1 MMDTD
6 RFPGARPLAR
16 RLARARIAFIL
27 VALTCVRPATGAAAP
42 EGGADIIPLDGAM
55 TEGQVIAGGQ
65 VEGGP
70 DDKAP
75 DPGLDVVPLVGRI
88 LGQLENL
95 EGSKLWIMASRLE
108 ALGEGAVPALRVR
121 LLREGEK
128 GRLACARALLALGE
142 SEARAE
148 ATTTLEELARSGS
161 SRATRVAAIEIL
173 AESGDPDDALKVLEE
188 VLDRTVDPLIAIPL
202 CRALWEID
210 HVANAREKLIAFLGS
225 RDLEVK
231 QEAALALAEIDYFD
245 GDVREV
251 LRVLKRSP
259 TPEGRRAA
267 DLETV
272 FKLSRQ
278 LDRSLEKG
286 EALLEGTDPAELLK
300 IKEARIRDLEEKLRR
315 TGGGGR
321 ISGPK
326 HPIDGV
332 LEEVILRIQENYVD
346 EAKTD
351 RKRLILS
358 AIEGMLRALDDF
370 SSFLGVE
377 ETRSFRQAFA
387 GEYPGIGAAVN
398 KMPDGPLEIAK
409 PFYGGPAHKAGI
421 LSGDKV
427 LEVEGVRTDDLQLE
441 DIIPKLKGEPG
452 SKVSLKVYRR
462 GWSDPKVIEIVRA
475 TVEVPSVHQEMLPGK
490 LGYLQLQ
497 QFGDKSAGELIAALD
512 ALEQDGLAGLV
523 IDLRNNGGGR
533 LDMAIRIVDQFV
545 KGDLPIVT
553 QKGREGARDEVSTY
567 PDPFVRPDYPIVVL
581 INQRSASASEIVS
594 GALKD
599 FGRATLVGRRT
610 FGKGSVQ
617 RPIPLSEASQEIVG
631 GRAQIHMTTQY
642 YFLPLGKCIHTI
654 RDKHGAIVE
663 QGGVEPDIEVFED
676 RMPAWRIE
684 ERERLR
690 SLPPVLEYVDK
701 HLNEIKSLFEEGDGH
716 DTRRYPEFD
725 DLFKALETTSP
736 PEDLRAV
743 LRFHVRRRLE
753 DERGRE
759 FASDVFEDTQL
770 QRAILVLLEKLGE
783 RPESYPKYAGLAASE
798 AEK

>member
-1 MMDTD
+1 MMDID
-6 RFPGARPLAR
+6 RFPGALLPCRAM
-16 RLARARIAFIL
+16 ARARFVYLLAAF
-27 VALTCVRPATGAAAP
+27 TCLSAGTPAAAAP
-42 EGGADIIPLDGAM
+42 EGAADIIPGSGAG
-55 TEGQVIAGGQ
+55 EGQVTAGGQ

-75 DPGLDVVPLVGRI
+75 DPGLDVVPLVERI

-95 EGSKLWIMASRLE
+95 DGSKLWIMASRLE
-108 ALGEGAVPALRVR
+108 ALGEGAVPALRAK

-142 SEARAE
+142 SDARAE
-148 ATTTLEELARSGS
+148 ATSTLEELARSGS
-161 SRATRVAAIEIL
+161 TRSTRVAAIEIL
-173 AESGDPDDALKVLEE
+173 AESGDPDDAVKVLEE
-188 VLDRTVDPLIAIPL
+188 LLERTVDPLIAIPL
-202 CRALWEID
+202 CRALWEVD
-210 HVANAREKLIAFLGS
+210 HVAKAREKLIAFLGS

-231 QEAALALAEIDYFD
+231 QEAAIALAEIDYFD

-259 TPEGRRAA
+259 TAEGRRAA

-278 LDRSLEKG
+278 LDRGLEKG
-286 EALLEGTDPAELLK
+286 EALIDGTNPAELLK

-321 ISGPK
+321 PSAAK

-332 LEEVILRIQENYVD
+332 LEEVIQRIQEKYVD
-346 EAKTD
+346 EAKID
-351 RKRLILS
+351 RKRLILT
-358 AIEGMLRALDDF
+358 AIGGMLRALDDF
-370 SSFLGVE
+370 SMFLGVE
-377 ETRSFRQAFA
+377 EARSFRQIFA
-387 GEYPGIGAAVN
+387 GEYPGIGATVN
-398 KMPDGPLEIAK
+398 KLPDGPLEIAK
-409 PFYGGPAHKAGI
+409 PLYGGPAHKAGI

-427 LEVEGVRTDDLQLE
+427 IEVEGVRTDDLQLDE
-441 DIIPKLKGEPG
+441 IITKLKGEPG

-462 GWSDPKVIEIVRA
+462 GWSEPKVLEIVRA
-475 TVEVPSVHQEMLPGK
+475 RVEVPSVHHEMLPGK

-497 QFGDKSAGELIAALD
+497 QFGDKSASELIAALD
-512 ALEQDGLAGLV
+512 ELEQDGLAGLV
-523 IDLRNNGGGR
+523 LDLRNNGGGR

-553 QKGREGARDEVSTY
+553 QKGRKDARDEISTY

-599 FGRATLVGRRT
+599 FGRATLVGKRT
-610 FGKGSVQ
+610 YGKGSVQ
-617 RPIPLSEASQEIVG
+617 LPIPLSDASQEVLG
-631 GRAQIHMTTQY
+631 GLAQIHITTQY

-654 RDKHGAIVE
+654 RDKNGAIVE
-663 QGGVEPDIEVFED
+663 QGGVEPDIDVPDD

-690 SLPPVLEYVDK
+690 SLPTVLEYVDK
-701 HLNEIKSLFEEGDGH
+701 HWDEIKGLFEEGDGH
-716 DTRRYPEFD
+716 ETGRYPGFD
-725 DLFKALETTSP
+725 ELFKSLETTSP
-736 PEDLRAV
+736 AEDLRAV

-783 RPESYPKYAGLAASE
+783 RPESYPKYAGLAASA